1 MTEILY
7 HRHTILRATVLV
19 ALLAVL
25 YGIGVAGISAHPS
38 NARCGLFE
46 FPVIALGGGR
56 GQDTLRTTH
65 TEEFSPALD
74 TLIQLGRSA
83 VVQQDWEKVLSLA
96 LSGLRCDSTSLQC
109 HYLAAI
115 AEREFGSGFAQQNI
129 HRKMA
134 QVHFEWILRRDSTF
148 EDALIQYAVLERDQ
162 GNRGHALELAQLQL
176 AITPD
181 NEAAKIG
188 LFRLLRYFLIAQSP
202 EEFLSWSK
210 GYSGA
215 SFRFFEGEAMR
226 RAGRVGSADSV
237 LTSLLGVIDGVPQ
250 EAVRIARARLCF
262 MRGNHTIAES
272 EYMMAVQGLSSDAG
286 AEVLFDDIKYIIS
299 DAELDWYRGLHS
311 LTLKQEFFRSFWQ
324 FRNPLPASK
333 LNPRLLE
340 HIRRYLIAE
349 ERYEYAGPRA
359 WFSDP
364 DKVHDL
370 VFPRAFAL
378 NEEFNDMGLVYLR
391 QGAPDDIARHSYSPF
406 DDDDVKER
414 IAKLLDYFPG
424 RVKPLD
430 FRERELF
437 AAEVRDRYRGSE
449 KEDYESWLYDPT
461 GDSPQMIFHFQK
473 HHSVGNSWRLTA
485 CPDFDPMILKLSGW
499 DRRFEDIY
507 NVRQP
512 AMRVMFENDVKT
524 ESRTLVKH
532 ALSTDR
538 QTWDKQ
544 VSIIHFPHA
553 IDMFRGGDGGSLL
566 DISYA
571 MPITTLSHLLPDTMH
586 ALPVEIGFSMVNT
599 RNQQSVSELDTVVVE
614 IGKGRTGALVD
625 LIRYT
630 VPPASYAVS
639 MHLRSLTGNI
649 LGGWKQELDVED
661 FSKPGLTMSSVQL
674 LRRSPQQGA
683 LEIDG
688 VKVVQSPFAT
698 QLLNEPFYVY
708 FQIYDLIPDGD
719 GTISYATECRL
730 IRAGDHGWD
739 EGIPIHTKEKV
750 GKERNVSEFYTID
763 LEKTKPGRYTLVVGV
778 TDRMRRESISA
789 TRLLEV
795 VKS

>member
-1 MTEILY
+1 M
-7 HRHTILRATVLV
+7 
-19 ALLAVL
+19 
-25 YGIGVAGISAHPS
+25 
-38 NARCGLFE
+38 
-46 FPVIALGGGR
+46 
-56 GQDTLRTTH
+56 
-65 TEEFSPALD
+65 
-74 TLIQLGRSA
+74 
-83 VVQQDWEKVLSLA
+83 
-96 LSGLRCDSTSLQC
+96 
-109 HYLAAI
+109 
-115 AEREFGSGFAQQNI
+115 
-129 HRKMA
+129 
-134 QVHFEWILRRDSTF
+134 
-148 EDALIQYAVLERDQ
+148 
-162 GNRGHALELAQLQL
+162 QL

-181 NEAAKIG
+181 NEAAQIG
-188 LFRLLRYFLIAQSP
+188 LFRLLRHFLIVESST
-202 EEFLSWSK
+202 EFLSWSK

-226 RAGRVGSADSV
+226 RAGSVSSADSV
-237 LTSLLGVIDGVPQ
+237 LTSLLGVIDGIPQ
-250 EAVRIARARLCF
+250 EAVRIARARLCY
-262 MRGNHTIAES
+262 MRGNYANAES
-272 EYMMAVQGLSSDAG
+272 EYMKAVQGLSSDVG

-311 LTLKQEFFRSFWQ
+311 LASKQEFYRSFWQ
-324 FRNPLPASK
+324 LRNPLPASK
-333 LNPRLLE
+333 SNPRLLE
-340 HIRRYLIAE
+340 HIRRYLMAE
-349 ERYEYAGPRA
+349 KMYEYAGPRTL
-359 WFSDP
+359 FSDP
-364 DKVHDL
+364 DKAHEL

-378 NEEFNDMGLVYLR
+378 NEEFNDMGLIYLH

-414 IAKLLDYFPG
+414 IRNILFYSGTL
-424 RVKPLD
+424 KPLD

-461 GDSPQMIFHFQK
+461 GDSPKMIFHFQK

-485 CPDFDPMILKLSGW
+485 CPDFDPMIFKLSGW
-499 DRRFEDIY
+499 DRRFEEIY

-512 AMRVMFENDVKT
+512 AMRAMFENDVKT
-524 ESRTLVKH
+524 ESRTLVKD

-553 IDMFRGGDGGSLL
+553 IDMFRGADGGSLL

-571 MPITTLSHLLPDTMH
+571 IPITTLSRLLPDTMH

-599 RNQQSVSELDTVVVE
+599 RYQQSVHQLDTVVVE
-614 IGKGRTGALVD
+614 IGRGRTGALVD

-630 VPPASYAVS
+630 VPPDPYAVS
-639 MHLRSLTGNI
+639 MHVRSLTGNI
-649 LGGWKQELDVED
+649 LGAWKQVLRVED

-674 LRRSPQQGA
+674 LRPSPQRGA

-688 VKVVQSPFAT
+688 VKVIQSPFAT

-730 IRAGDHGWD
+730 IRAGDNGWD

-750 GKERNVSEFYTID
+750 GKERSVSEFYTID
-763 LEKTKPGRYTLVVGV
+763 LGRTKPGSYTLVVRV
-778 TDRMRRESISA
+778 TDRMRHESTSA

-795 VKS
+795 VKP